1 MTLKSWFYASLYITV
16 FLLGF
21 DYLKA
26 RRLERP
32 SLAGRLLRRLKDL
45 FGGHSN

>member
-1 MTLKSWFYASLYITV
+1 LTLKNWFYASLYIAV

-21 DYLKA
+21 DFLKA

-32 SLAGRLLRRLKDL
+32 SLAGRLLRRLKGI
-45 FGGHSN
+45 FVGHSN